1 MIPDRTE
8 TSVLL
13 DEALAGVA
21 VAFQGMT
28 AHEQESNCECH
39 WGSAEELALLK
50 TPDVPLDD
58 DLFRRTYWTM
68 DWHYPG
74 LLLRRILPQ
83 VTQHLVDG
91 RIVAMDGLD
100 SLANFFA
107 VSPWHE
113 WPREQQAALRRFLNV
128 WWVHVLVEPDAK
140 VPAHAALSFL
150 AEATT
155 KLTPW
160 LADWAEAL
168 ADEPARR
175 HLVQAMDEWMYDL
188 RGDSLPWSSW
198 HDIDAWAPALQ
209 LWVIRHAPTV
219 LREYDASAEL
229 IEDIRRFSL
238 PDAARYDKPLSR
250 WRAGRPWPE

>member
-58 DLFRRTYWTM
+58 DLSRRTYWTM

-91 RIVAMDGLD
+91 RIVATDGLD

-113 WPREQQAALRRFLNV
+113 WPSEQQAALRRFLNV

-140 VPAHAALSFL
+140 VPAHAALPFL

-155 KLTPW
+155 RLTPW

-168 ADEPARR
+168 VDEPARR
-175 HLVQAMDEWMYDL
+175 QLVEAMDEWMYDL
-188 RGDSLPWSSW
+188 GGDALPWSSW

-209 LWVIRHAPTV
+209 LWVIRHAPAV

-229 IEDIRRFSL
+229 LEDISRLSR
-238 PDAARYDKPLSR
+238 PDSERYDKPLSR